1 MISKSFKDFSLTF
14 EKNAVTNDIL
24 SLKNEAAIKESVKNI
39 VLYNFYEKPFDPF
52 FGGNIIGLLFENSTP
67 TMVLEVKSRIERA
80 IEIYEPRVTAVS
92 AVVQFEEDRNELN
105 CKIQYLILGISP
117 KFDDISIAFKPSW
130 HLIKLML
137 LNLTKSRHKSK
148 NT

>member
-1 MISKSFKDFSLTF
+1 MISKSFRDFSLTF

-117 KFDDISIAFKPSW
+117 KFDDISIAFKP
-130 HLIKLML
+130 
-137 LNLTKSRHKSK
+137 
-148 NT
+148 

>member
-1 MISKSFKDFSLTF
+1 MISKSFRDFSLTF

-67 TMVLEVKSRIERA
+67 TMVLEVKNRIEQS
-80 IEIYEPRVTAVS
+80 IEIHEPRVTAVS
-92 AVVQFEEDRNELN
+92 VTVQFEEDRNEMN

-117 KFDDISIAFKPSW
+117 KFDDISIVFKP
-130 HLIKLML
+130 
-137 LNLTKSRHKSK
+137 
-148 NT
+148 

>member
-1 MISKSFKDFSLTF
+1 MSLISKSFRDFSLTF

-52 FGGNIIGLLFENSTP
+52 FGGNILGLLFENSTP
-67 TMVLEVKSRIERA
+67 TMVLEVKNRIEQS
-80 IEIYEPRVTAVS
+80 IEIHEPRVTAVS
-92 AVVQFEEDRNELN
+92 VPVQFEEDRNELN

-117 KFDDISIAFKPSW
+117 KFDDISIAFKP
-130 HLIKLML
+130 
-137 LNLTKSRHKSK
+137 
-148 NT
+148 

>member
-1 MISKSFKDFSLTF
+1 MSLISKSFRDFSLTF

-24 SLKNEAAIKESVKNI
+24 SLKNEAAIKASVKNI

-117 KFDDISIAFKPSW
+117 KFDDISIAFKP
-130 HLIKLML
+130 
-137 LNLTKSRHKSK
+137 
-148 NT
+148 

>member
-1 MISKSFKDFSLTF
+1 MALISKSFRDFSLTF

-52 FGGNIIGLLFENSTP
+52 FGGNILGLLFENSTP
-67 TMVLEVKSRIERA
+67 TMVLEVKNRIEKS
-80 IEIYEPRVTAVS
+80 IEIHEPRVTAVS
-92 AVVQFEEDRNELN
+92 VQVQFEENRNELN

-117 KFDDISIAFKPSW
+117 KFDDISIAFKP
-130 HLIKLML
+130 
-137 LNLTKSRHKSK
+137 
-148 NT
+148 

>member
-1 MISKSFKDFSLTF
+1 MSLISKSFRDFSLTF

-52 FGGNIIGLLFENSTP
+52 FGGNVIGLLFENSTP
-67 TMVLEVKSRIERA
+67 TLALEVKNRIERS
-80 IEIYEPRVTAVS
+80 IEIHEPRVTAVS
-92 AVVQFEEDRNELN
+92 AVVKFEEDRNELN

-117 KFDDISIAFKPSW
+117 KFDDISIAFKP
-130 HLIKLML
+130 
-137 LNLTKSRHKSK
+137 
-148 NT
+148 

>member
-1 MISKSFKDFSLTF
+1 MISKSFRDFSLTF

-52 FGGNIIGLLFENSTP
+52 FGGNILGLLFENSTP
-67 TMVLEVKSRIERA
+67 TMVLEVKNRLEQS
-80 IEIYEPRVTAVS
+80 IEINEPRVTAVS
-92 AVVQFEEDRNELN
+92 VVVQFEEDRNELN

-117 KFDDISIAFKPSW
+117 KFDDITISFKP
-130 HLIKLML
+130 
-137 LNLTKSRHKSK
+137 
-148 NT
+148 

>member
-1 MISKSFKDFSLTF
+1 MISKSFRDFSLTF

-67 TMVLEVKSRIERA
+67 TMVLEVKNRIEQS
-80 IEIYEPRVTAVS
+80 IEIHEPRVTAVS
-92 AVVQFEEDRNELN
+92 VVVQFEEDRNELN

-117 KFDDISIAFKPSW
+117 KFDDITISFKP
-130 HLIKLML
+130 
-137 LNLTKSRHKSK
+137 
-148 NT
+148 

>member
-1 MISKSFKDFSLTF
+1 MISKSFRDFSLTF

-52 FGGNIIGLLFENSTP
+52 FGGNILGLLFENSTP
-67 TMVLEVKSRIERA
+67 TMVLEVKNRLERS
-80 IEIYEPRVTAVS
+80 IEIHEPRVTAVS
-92 AVVQFEEDRNELN
+92 VLVQFEEDRNELN

-117 KFDDISIAFKPSW
+117 KFDDISIAFKP
-130 HLIKLML
+130 
-137 LNLTKSRHKSK
+137 
-148 NT
+148 

>member
-1 MISKSFKDFSLTF
+1 MSLISKSFRDFSLTF

-67 TMVLEVKSRIERA
+67 TMVLEVKNRIEQS
-80 IEIYEPRVTAVS
+80 IEIHEPRVTAVS

-117 KFDDISIAFKPSW
+117 KFDDISIAFKP
-130 HLIKLML
+130 
-137 LNLTKSRHKSK
+137 
-148 NT
+148 

>member
-1 MISKSFKDFSLTF
+1 MSLISKSFRDFSLTF

-52 FGGNIIGLLFENSTP
+52 FGGNILGLLFENSTP
-67 TMVLEVKSRIERA
+67 TMVLEVKNRIEQS
-80 IEIYEPRVTAVS
+80 IEIHEPRVTAVS
-92 AVVQFEEDRNELN
+92 VTVQFEEDRNELN

-117 KFDDISIAFKPSW
+117 KFDDISIAFKP
-130 HLIKLML
+130 
-137 LNLTKSRHKSK
+137 
-148 NT
+148 

>member
-1 MISKSFKDFSLTF
+1 MALISKSFRDFSLTF

-52 FGGNIIGLLFENSTP
+52 FGGNILGLLFENSTP
-67 TMVLEVKSRIERA
+67 TMVLEVKNRIEQS
-80 IEIYEPRVTAVS
+80 IEIHEPRVTVVS
-92 AVVQFEEDRNELN
+92 VTVQFEENRNELN

-117 KFDDISIAFKPSW
+117 KFDDISIAFKP
-130 HLIKLML
+130 
-137 LNLTKSRHKSK
+137 
-148 NT
+148 

>member
-1 MISKSFKDFSLTF
+1 MSLISKSFRDFSLTF

-67 TMVLEVKSRIERA
+67 TMVLEVKNRIERA

-117 KFDDISIAFKPSW
+117 KFDDISIAFKP
-130 HLIKLML
+130 
-137 LNLTKSRHKSK
+137 
-148 NT
+148 

>member
-1 MISKSFKDFSLTF
+1 MSLVSKSFRDFSLTF

-52 FGGNIIGLLFENSTP
+52 FGGNILGLLFENSTP
-67 TMVLEVKSRIERA
+67 TMVLEVKNRLEQS
-80 IEIYEPRVTAVS
+80 IEIHEPRVTAVS
-92 AVVQFEEDRNELN
+92 VTVQFEENRNELN

-117 KFDDISIAFKPSW
+117 KFDDITIAFKP
-130 HLIKLML
+130 
-137 LNLTKSRHKSK
+137 
-148 NT
+148 

>member
-1 MISKSFKDFSLTF
+1 MSLVSKSFRDFSLTF

-67 TMVLEVKSRIERA
+67 TMVLEVKNRIEQS
-80 IEIYEPRVTAVS
+80 IEIHEPRVTAVS
-92 AVVQFEEDRNELN
+92 VQVQFEENRNEMN
-105 CKIQYLILGISP
+105 CEIQYLILGISP
-117 KFDDISIAFKPSW
+117 KFDDISIAFKP
-130 HLIKLML
+130 
-137 LNLTKSRHKSK
+137 
-148 NT
+148 